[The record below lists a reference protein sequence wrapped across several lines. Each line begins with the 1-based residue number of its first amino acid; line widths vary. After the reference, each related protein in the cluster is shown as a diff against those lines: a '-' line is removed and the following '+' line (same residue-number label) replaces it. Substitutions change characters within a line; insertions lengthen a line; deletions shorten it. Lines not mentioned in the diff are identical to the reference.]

1 MVWDAHEIRQLPAPD
16 HPAGFRYATRTAVK
30 HRIDQFAA
38 MDQHQ
43 RTRLSHRL
51 TGAGG
56 FSFNTLIHLTRHSGL
71 HIPSTTATALTQG
84 IGPSGNGLGLQGS

>member
-30 HRIDQFAA
+30 HRIDQFAP
-38 MDQHQ
+38 MDQDQ
-43 RTRLSHRL
+43 RAGISNRLA
-51 TGAGG
+51 GAVG
-56 FSFNTLIHLTRHSGL
+56 FSLNTAVHLTRHSGL

-84 IGPSGNGLGLQGS
+84 IGPSGNGLGLQGG